1 MLNHEMLVTLME
13 KVSSMQRGK
22 EALGWETEDGDVDS
36 EVNWGKWIDAELTED
51 VQLLEDP
58 DYLLPEEVEESSSVT
73 TSHTKRYNLR
83 RRS

>member
-1 MLNHEMLVTLME
+1 MTLME
-13 KVSSMQRGK
+13 KVNSMQRGK
-22 EALGWETEDGDVDS
+22 EALGWETEDVDVDVDS
-36 EVNWGKWIDAELTED
+36 EVNWGKWVDTELTED
-51 VQLLEDP
+51 VQLLDDP